1 MIYEILI
8 MIQYNCIIS
17 IDISIN
23 NMLILQLI
31 EWILFATSID
41 NTKELRNLRLDVY
54 LFHYAEDYQW
64 GNCVKR
70 TFRQQHTGL
79 QGNLYYIIVIY
90 VNVAL

>member
-31 EWILFATSID
+31 E
-41 NTKELRNLRLDVY
+41 
-54 LFHYAEDYQW
+54 
-64 GNCVKR
+64 
-70 TFRQQHTGL
+70 
-79 QGNLYYIIVIY
+79 
-90 VNVAL
+90 